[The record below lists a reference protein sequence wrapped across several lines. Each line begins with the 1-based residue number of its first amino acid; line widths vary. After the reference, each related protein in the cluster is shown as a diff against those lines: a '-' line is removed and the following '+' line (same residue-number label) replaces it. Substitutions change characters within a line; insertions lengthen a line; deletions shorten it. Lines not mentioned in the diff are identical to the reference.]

1 MSSKSCSWFLV
12 VGLVAV
18 GWFSPNIGVA
28 QGLVATASV
37 AENGAPATSPAL
49 GTTPLSPPPSSPSPA
64 LPFDETGRTL
74 VQQGLAY
81 DLSPFPSVGWFASLE
96 ADIVSAHISNQSMAP
111 VAVGPAPAATGTA
124 APFPSFVDQ
133 VQLPTAE
140 LGFVGSPRVEVGY
153 RFSQGWG
160 EFVVGYHGLVTEGVT
175 DLPGYDVDGSTG
187 ILWSRLNLNVVDA
200 DYVSREYFLGPY
212 WQMKWRAGGRFAS
225 VFFDSL
231 ASGNVLEQ
239 RISNDFIG
247 GGPHIGLDFW
257 RSLYYPG
264 LAFCARLDGAAVIG
278 QIRQAFEETLANP
291 DGSVAAGGATEV
303 RQTQV
308 VPVLHCQAGLSW
320 APPAYQWLRVAA
332 GYEFEQW
339 WNLGRAGA
347 SNADLT
353 TQGAFIRV
361 ELGF

>member
-1 MSSKSCSWFLV
+1 
-12 VGLVAV
+12 
-18 GWFSPNIGVA
+18 
-28 QGLVATASV
+28 
-37 AENGAPATSPAL
+37 
-49 GTTPLSPPPSSPSPA
+49 
-64 LPFDETGRTL
+64 
-74 VQQGLAY
+74 
-81 DLSPFPSVGWFASLE
+81 VGWFASLE
-96 ADIVSAHISNQSMAP
+96 ADIVSAHISNRLTAP
-111 VAVGPAPAATGTA
+111 VAVGPAPAATGTVT
-124 APFPSFVDQ
+124 PFPSVPSFPPFVDQ

-153 RFSQGWG
+153 RFSQDLGA
-160 EFVVGYHGLVTEGVT
+160 FVLGYHGLVTEGVT

-264 LAFCARLDGAAVIG
+264 LAFCARVDGAAVIG
-278 QIRQAFEETLANP
+278 QVRQAFEETFANP
-291 DGSVAAGGATEV
+291 DGSLAGGGATEV
-303 RQTQV
+303 HQTQV

-339 WNLGRAGA
+339 WSLGRAGA

-353 TQGAFIRV
+353 TQGAFIRL